1 MSQKPTL
8 VLASGSCLSFG
19 DQIKYNDKYE
29 VVADALEKSLNGH
42 GANLTHV
49 VKVISTIIYI
59 YLVVVFKNLFLFLA
73 IPRSLILPKLLLKM
87 LLVCSIAGDNLCDGH
102 EQIFRGEQDLCP
114 AL

>member
-87 LLVCSIAGDNLCDGH
+87 LLVSSIAGDRLCHGH
-102 EQIFRGEQDLCP
+102 EQVLRGEQDLCP

>member
-49 VKVISTIIYI
+49 VKVISTIIYNH
-59 YLVVVFKNLFLFLA
+59 LVVVF
-73 IPRSLILPKLLLKM
+73 
-87 LLVCSIAGDNLCDGH
+87 
-102 EQIFRGEQDLCP
+102 
-114 AL
+114 